1 MLYILIIVIGGLLS
15 IFLPWWIIAPVALG
29 LSWWKAKNIKEAA
42 SISAAAVVTLW
53 IGYATYLNIVSE
65 VNLTDKIADLFT
77 GGVGFLSKIPK
88 TVFVFSIMTLIASTI
103 GAISGTAGV
112 QLRRY
117 FRIH

>member
-15 IFLPWWIIAPVALG
+15 LFLPWWIIAPVALG
-29 LSWWKAKNIKEAA
+29 MSWWKAKNIKEAA

-53 IGYATYLNIVSE
+53 IGYATYLNVVSE

-77 GGVGFLSKIPK
+77 GGSGFLSKIPK
-88 TVFVFSIMTLIASTI
+88 TGFVFGIMTLIASSI